1 MLYRILRYPLF
12 ILYIC
17 FYRRIYFIN
26 SDTIPQ
32 DKPVIFTT
40 NHSNGFLDPL
50 LIAVLQWRHIW
61 FWVGASEVGSGI
73 KGYIMRAGHSLPI
86 YRQKEGKENMH
97 KNEQTFQ
104 ASRQALYDGDTL
116 YLAPEGR
123 CIIHKKLLPL
133 KTGCARLAF
142 KMMEEKDWKIDVK
155 ILCAGVNYTYHAQF
169 RSEVYVKLGKTISIQ
184 DYKELYKQDSFAAV
198 IKVTEDIRE
207 GIVAEMVYIEEEN
220 ERLTEKLLVLGRNN
234 IARRA
239 FPILSNDATILQ
251 HEQKIANYVGSIS
264 TEQKVVLEKQVDEY
278 NKALATHHTNDYGVA
293 NQNKRSFIWLI
304 LGFPIWLIGSILG
317 KLPEIITKKLTLKV
331 VPYPEFIASFG
342 ITIALA
348 IWILYSFILVGI
360 SAIWLGWWALLLP
373 FVGVAFQTYG
383 YHYEDYFKDW
393 KLLQQHKKAKN
404 TADLKKMRAALPVIG
419 NFN

>member
-17 FYRRIYFIN
+17 FYRRIYFIG
-26 SDTIPQ
+26 SERIPQ

-97 KNEQTFQ
+97 KNEKTFQ
-104 ASRQALYDGDTL
+104 ESRQALYDGDTL

-169 RSEVYVKLGKTISIQ
+169 RSEVYVKLGKMISIQ
-184 DYKELYKQDSFAAV
+184 DYRTLYEEDSFAAV
-198 IKVTEDIRE
+198 TKVTADIRA
-207 GIVAEMVYIEEEN
+207 GIVAEMVYIEEED
-220 ERLTEKLLVLGRNN
+220 EQLTEKLLVLGRNN
-234 IARRA
+234 ITRGAL
-239 FPILSNDATILQ
+239 PILSNDATVLEL
-251 HEQKIANYVGSIS
+251 EQKIANYVGALDQD
-264 TEQKVVLEKQVDEY
+264 QKIALEKQVDTY
-278 NKALATHHTNDYGVA
+278 NQALKLQHTNDYGVA
-293 NQNKRSFIWLI
+293 NQNKRSFIWLL

-317 KLPEIITKKLTLKV
+317 KLPQIITKKLTLKI

-342 ITIALA
+342 ITVALF
-348 IWILYSFILVGI
+348 IWVLYSFILVGI
-360 SAIWLGWWALLLP
+360 SSIWLGWWTVLLP
-373 FVGVAFQTYG
+373 LVGMVFQTYG
-383 YHYEDYFKDW
+383 YHYEDYFHDW
-393 KLLQQHKKAKN
+393 QLLQQHKKAKQPN
-404 TADLKKMRAALPVIG
+404 ELAQMRAALPIIG
-419 NFN
+419 NLN